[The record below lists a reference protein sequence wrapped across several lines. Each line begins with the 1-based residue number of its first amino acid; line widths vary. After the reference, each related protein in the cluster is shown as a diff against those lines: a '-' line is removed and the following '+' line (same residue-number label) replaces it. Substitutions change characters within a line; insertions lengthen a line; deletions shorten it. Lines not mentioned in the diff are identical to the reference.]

1 MADLSLSRS
10 QLLLLAGT
18 ANRPLAEEMAEHLGQ
33 PLCAVTI
40 RRFADGEIFVK
51 IDENVRGRDVFII
64 QPTNPPAENHLEL
77 LFLID
82 AARRASAARI
92 TAVLPYFGYARQDRK
107 DQPRVA
113 ISAKLMANLITAA
126 GADRVLGMDFHSH
139 QLQGF
144 FDIPVDHLYAAPVFV
159 SHFRQKQLY
168 DPVVVAPDVG
178 SAKMARGFAKRL
190 NASLAIID
198 KRRPSANV
206 AEVVNVVGEVADPAA
221 RIEAPIGRDVKHRQ
235 RMVVVAG
242 GREAITEFVRLGVAG
257 GHSLLQVSLTTG
269 RTHQIR
275 VHLAFIK
282 HPVLGD
288 PVYGHQSPL
297 IGRPALHA
305 ETLTL
310 RHPRTGKS
318 MTWQAAPPEDFE
330 LAWNSLSVRTMR

>member
-1 MADLSLSRS
+1 MSEVGHHTVPVDAPRLDQYLAGLLTGQSRNRVQRLIADGHVRVNDGAARAGLRLRKGDRLSWELPPTTPSRL
-10 QLLLLAGT
+10 QAEAMDLRVLYEDDDLVVIDKPAGLVVHPGPGHATGTLVHGLLARGAGWST
-18 ANRPLAEEMAEHLGQ
+18 IGGAERPGIVHRL
-33 PLCAVTI
+33 
-40 RRFADGEIFVK
+40 D
-51 IDENVRGRDVFII
+51 RD
-64 QPTNPPAENHLEL
+64 TSG
-77 LFLID
+77 LIVVARND
-82 AARRASAARI
+82 ATHRALTR
-92 TAVLPYFGYARQDRK
+92 
-107 DQPRVA
+107 
-113 ISAKLMANLITAA
+113 
-126 GADRVLGMDFHSH
+126 
-139 QLQGF
+139 QLQ
-144 FDIPVDHLYAAPVFV
+144 
-159 SHFRQKQLY
+159 Q
-168 DPVVVAPDVG
+168 
-178 SAKMARGFAKRL
+178 RL
-190 NASLAIID
+190 MTRRYRAI
-198 KRRPSANV
+198 A
-206 AEVVNVVGEVADPAA
+206 VGEVADPAA

>member
-1 MADLSLSRS
+1 MSEIEHHTVPVDAPRLDQYLAGLLTGQSRNRVQQLIAGGHVRVNDGAARAALRLRKGDRLSWELPPTAPSRLQPEAMDLRVLYEDDD
-10 QLLLLAGT
+10 LVVIDKPAGLVVHPGPGHATGTLVHGLLARGAGWST
-18 ANRPLAEEMAEHLGQ
+18 IGGAERPGIVHRLDRDTSGLIVVARNDATH
-33 PLCAVTI
+33 
-40 RRFADGEIFVK
+40 
-51 IDENVRGRDVFII
+51 RGLTR
-64 QPTNPPAENHLEL
+64 
-77 LFLID
+77 
-82 AARRASAARI
+82 
-92 TAVLPYFGYARQDRK
+92 
-107 DQPRVA
+107 
-113 ISAKLMANLITAA
+113 
-126 GADRVLGMDFHSH
+126 
-139 QLQGF
+139 QLQ
-144 FDIPVDHLYAAPVFV
+144 
-159 SHFRQKQLY
+159 Q
-168 DPVVVAPDVG
+168 
-178 SAKMARGFAKRL
+178 RL
-190 NASLAIID
+190 MTRRYRAI
-198 KRRPSANV
+198 A
-206 AEVVNVVGEVADPAA
+206 VGEVADPAA

-288 PVYGHQSPL
+288 PVYGRRSPL

-318 MTWQAAPPEDFE
+318 MTWEAAPPEDFE